1 MTAAGRPVTVK
12 GMDISMQLQTVRN
25 ARVASAVALAGFIG
39 FLAVPSVLRPAVVVV
54 MVAAAAAVVLCSAAW
69 MRTPA
74 GSRPTGIVAIASAVG
89 LVGSVA
95 YLSAIADE
103 PAAIP
108 IVGTLVLLLSLVGLI
123 VSVVALREA

>member
-1 MTAAGRPVTVK
+1 
-12 GMDISMQLQTVRN
+12 MDISMQLQTVRN